1 MRIVVS
7 LLTAVCF
14 IVAAEASAIAV
25 ATPQSQALP
34 SAPSP
39 APSTLSGSRRCFA
52 RSWQATARPRVSG
65 SAVASSATRIAS
77 NVVVFSADPFG
88 TLGNLGRHLF
98 SRTAQARLARDALQ
112 VGRFR
117 ALTVQLRQSA
127 TVLF

>member
-88 TLGNLGRHLF
+88 SQSPPLGNLGRAFVFAYGAGPIGGAPAGHGL
-98 SRTAQARLARDALQ
+98 
-112 VGRFR
+112 
-117 ALTVQLRQSA
+117 
-127 TVLF
+127 